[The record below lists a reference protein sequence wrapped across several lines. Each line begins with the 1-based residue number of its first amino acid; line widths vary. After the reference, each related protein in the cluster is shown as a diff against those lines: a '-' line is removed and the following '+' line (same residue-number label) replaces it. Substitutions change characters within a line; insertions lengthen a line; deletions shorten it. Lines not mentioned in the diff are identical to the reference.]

1 MRTLLAMDRRRGRGR
16 GASRAMREV
25 RGSRQTAGMKN
36 AMGSTK
42 FMKKQARKT
51 KVEKP
56 KAISKKGTMG
66 TTVKTKAAS
75 KEKVSKVEAKRRAAE
90 AAAAAE
96 AERPA
101 KTLKLSK
108 DDATKYKKLLLD
120 LRDHL
125 IDGVNFLAS
134 DNLKRTQ
141 REASGE
147 LSGYSLHMAD
157 AATDN
162 FDREFALSLVS
173 NEQEA
178 LYEIEEALKRLE
190 SGTFGVCEMCEKPIR
205 KERLEAVPFAKNC
218 VTCQSTVEKDR
229 RRPMQTTAVFGDAAD
244 DDADEKEEA

>member
-1 MRTLLAMDRRRGRGR
+1 M
-16 GASRAMREV
+16 V
-25 RGSRQTAGMKN
+25 
-36 AMGSTK
+36 
-42 FMKKQARKT
+42 FMKKQAKKT

-56 KAISKKGTMG
+56 KAISTKGTMG
-66 TTVKTKAAS
+66 TIAKDKVAPI
-75 KEKVSKVEAKRRAAE
+75 EKVSKAEAKKRAAE
-90 AAAAAE
+90 AALLAE
-96 AERPA
+96 ENRPA

-108 DDATKYKKLLLD
+108 EDGTKYKKLLLD

-157 AATDN
+157 AGSDN

-190 SGTFGVCEMCEKPIR
+190 HSTYGVCGNCEKNIM
-205 KERLEAVPFAKNC
+205 KARLEAVPFARLC
-218 VTCQSTVEKDR
+218 VNCQSEIEKDH
-229 RRPMQTTAVFGDAAD
+229 RRPAPQGPMFTEGTDEDGGESE
-244 DDADEKEEA
+244 DADE